1 MRKAI
6 LSLLFLGAVVAVVI
20 VLRNDLP
27 EPPPPPAVQAQPAPV
42 VRAAVTGLD
51 WQRVTLPDGT
61 DQVHRA
67 AVDLQQGVFP
77 VQGSDGVQ
85 RIVTRSAAAVVTEV
99 ARGSRP
105 ALDGTQVVSYEV
117 SGDATQVSTVDL
129 KSPAHSETRLPFPAE
144 TIAVAAGSVALLDGD
159 RCLHFLDVVSLHER
173 TRHCAAPDWSISFLT
188 AENDTVQWRETKAGD
203 ACATWFRLDKD
214 KPQVVETSQ
223 RACRAATLVLYAGWE
238 VTADFPAYELGVL
251 YPGPVVARQGEREI
265 ALDTTVL
272 DVHPCGG
279 HVYWLSK
286 PSNASQ
292 QGELARWT
300 PGQTK
305 VEVLSVG
312 DGGAASPPRCV
323 NGVLNVVTY
332 GVGVPQ
338 LWTLP
343 NP

>member
-6 LSLLFLGAVVAVVI
+6 VGLLSLGAVVAVVI

-27 EPPPPPAVQAQPAPV
+27 KPPPPPPAQAQPAPV
-42 VRAAVTGLD
+42 VRTAVTGLD
-51 WQRVTLPDGT
+51 WKQVALPDGT

-67 AVDLQQGVFP
+67 AVDLEQAVFP

-117 SGDATQVSTVDL
+117 SGDSTQVSTVDL
-129 KSPAHSETRLPFPAE
+129 KSPARSEVRLPFAAE

-159 RCLHFLDVVSLHER
+159 RCLHFHDVVSLREK
-173 TRHCAAPDWSISFLT
+173 TRHCAAPGWSISFLT
-188 AENDTVQWRETKAGD
+188 AENDTVQWRETKPDD
-203 ACATWFRLDKD
+203 ACATWFRLGKD
-214 KPQVVETSQ
+214 KPQIVETGQ
-223 RACRAATLVLYAGWE
+223 RACRAASLILYADWE

-251 YPGPVVARQGEREI
+251 YPGPLVARQDDREI
-265 ALDTTVL
+265 ALDVTVL

-286 PSNASQ
+286 PTGSNR
-292 QGELARWT
+292 QGELTRWT

-312 DGGAASPPRCV
+312 DGDAASPPRCV

-332 GVGVPQ
+332 GSAAPQ
-338 LWTLP
+338 LWTLQ